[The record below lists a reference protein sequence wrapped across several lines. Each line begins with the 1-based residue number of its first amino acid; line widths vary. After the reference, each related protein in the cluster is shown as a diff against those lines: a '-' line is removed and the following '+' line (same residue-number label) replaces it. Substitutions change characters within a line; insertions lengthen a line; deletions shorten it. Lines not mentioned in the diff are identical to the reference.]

1 MDSEPSRRLNVGS
14 RPSPRTNRELP
25 DWMGFNHGPVTLRGG
40 RATIHQGQIFRV
52 AGRETNWS
60 PSYRFIT
67 DLAQPTTRTT
77 LAGGPSDRRFSRSY
91 ASDVADWVAG
101 RFKTL
106 TKTG

>member
-1 MDSEPSRRLNVGS
+1 
-14 RPSPRTNRELP
+14 
-25 DWMGFNHGPVTLRGG
+25 MGFNHGPVTLRGG